1 MPKPKNKKK
10 GFIDKKNAVFS
21 DLAHRSQQVE
31 MMNFGYRLVWTFHY
45 QDPLAA
51 DSDANQMVLQ
61 PMSKIKE
68 EEREFGV
75 FFEDEYNY
83 LQHLKDRSQ
92 VEHDWSEADR
102 SVIVSWCHTYSIF
115 AF

>member
-1 MPKPKNKKK
+1 
-10 GFIDKKNAVFS
+10 
-21 DLAHRSQQVE
+21 
-31 MMNFGYRLVWTFHY
+31 
-45 QDPLAA
+45 
-51 DSDANQMVLQ
+51 MVLQ

-92 VEHDWSEADR
+92 VEHDWIEADR
-102 SVIVSWCHTYSIF
+102 SVIVS
-115 AF
+115 